1 LREEGEV
8 EEEAGED
15 GEEED
20 GEEEIEDG
28 EEEVEIQLHSH
39 SLYLVIVESS

>member
-1 LREEGEV
+1 M

-39 SLYLVIVESS
+39 SLYLVIAESS